1 MTMPDAK
8 ADVKPAPNLFEIGR
22 RLTIALMDPDDCWRD
37 VCHLRAYNVP
47 GPVATCEMAFARAA
61 IVTNAIRGLQSG
73 SIAAEMLAGV
83 DDVVVEAFVNEDSPE
98 TLEHYGNQR
107 LSDVARATVE
117 LNENNAFPLTQL
129 ADVFGHRLSVPG
141 WPAAEIE
148 PLFKDVA
155 GEAEHLMKI
164 SNALRKLDL

>member
-1 MTMPDAK
+1 
-8 ADVKPAPNLFEIGR
+8 
-22 RLTIALMDPDDCWRD
+22 MDPDDCWRD

-117 LNENNAFPLTQL
+117 LNENNAFPPTQL

>member
-83 DDVVVEAFVNEDSPE
+83 DDVVVEAFSITEISAYLMSLV
-98 TLEHYGNQR
+98 QR
-107 LSDVARATVE
+107 WS
-117 LNENNAFPLTQL
+117 
-129 ADVFGHRLSVPG
+129 
-141 WPAAEIE
+141 
-148 PLFKDVA
+148 
-155 GEAEHLMKI
+155 
-164 SNALRKLDL
+164 

>member
-73 SIAAEMLAGV
+73 SIAAEMLAGGHDLGV
-83 DDVVVEAFVNEDSPE
+83 GAFVYAGSPQ
-98 TLEHYGNQR
+98 TLVHYGKQR
-107 LSDVARATVE
+107 VS
-117 LNENNAFPLTQL
+117 Q
-129 ADVFGHRLSVPG
+129 
-141 WPAAEIE
+141 
-148 PLFKDVA
+148 
-155 GEAEHLMKI
+155 
-164 SNALRKLDL
+164 